1 MSQTHGPHS
10 DILRMGGG
18 GPTEVHIIY
27 PKNPNF
33 RICLPKKIIMFLV
46 YQKNPTPAVNC
57 AHVIVDLS

>member
-10 DILRMGGG
+10 DIY
-18 GPTEVHIIY
+18 I
-27 PKNPNF
+27 
-33 RICLPKKIIMFLV
+33 PKKYQLHNLSTQKITMFLV